1 MKTVKSIIKW
11 LTITLLLIVM
21 GVGALVWYYQDKWV
35 QLFLNEANK
44 YVESRIDV
52 GPIAVDFWEN
62 FPQSSIVIN
71 DVRIYEPRKDSA
83 LVMADVEKIYLS
95 FDFWKLWNG
104 VYEIKEVGISTG
116 ILNLKTLP
124 NGGNNWTFW
133 KTDLDN
139 NNSGKGKSDF
149 NLHHIKLQNIEINYQ
164 NAPLGWQTNTI
175 VKELNSNLV
184 AKGEQYHC
192 SVNTNLLVKQML
204 LGTGSR
210 NQFFT
215 NKNLAINTSFDLNN
229 DSSTIAIA
237 DLELLVEKA
246 AFALAGKFNYSK
258 KASVNL
264 TLEGKNTSFQHLV
277 SLLPQYITEPLA
289 PYKSGGEVYFLA
301 KANGPLSSTEN
312 PDVSVSFG
320 CKNASFTDP
329 DTKIQLSKV
338 NCVGL
343 FNNKDEGSLSLTDL
357 NGSLDGKPFSG
368 FLKLQN
374 LQMPEVELGFE
385 GDLSLKGVA
394 SFLKNTPL
402 KGASGETSVQL
413 NYKGPGYNL
422 QNPATWNKVQFSGEV
437 VLNNVSIPSVKQQ
450 YALKQLVGTILFDNK
465 DIAISN
471 LKGYLGVNAL
481 SVSANLQKIIPLFL
495 NKNKAVFIEADV
507 ASPFLNVD
515 AFFDSPQAPSATQ
528 TTITNNPKESNQWL
542 DHIALKLNLDAKALA
557 FNKIRA
563 SNIAG
568 KLLIN
573 KNGFKLEDFK
583 ANAAGGK
590 FQINLL
596 MDTRNPKQWKASG
609 NLKTESVLVDTV
621 FYMLDNFGQQYLT
634 ANQIKGRLSGSTEG
648 SFSLDAN
655 KEVIANSVLLT
666 AKVKLEE
673 GKLLKFEPLM
683 AMSRFFKEEKLMNL
697 SFDKLENQFS
707 IANSVLTIPEMEV
720 KSSLITFSVLG
731 THTFDQ
737 VMDYR
742 VKVPLK
748 NFRKSDPDAKFG
760 EIKANAGS
768 DGNLI
773 LHIYGKEGNL
783 KVVPDKQAIKE
794 QLRKSWQE
802 EKQEFLNLFK
812 KDKEV
817 MKEKTAEPTK
827 TPEGPEEFF
836 DF

>member
-1 MKTVKSIIKW
+1 MV
-11 LTITLLLIVM
+11 
-21 GVGALVWYYQDKWV
+21 VGLGSLVWYYQDKWV

-44 YVESRIDV
+44 YIESRVDV
-52 GPIAVDFWEN
+52 GPINVNIIEN
-62 FPQSSIVIN
+62 FPQLSIVVN
-71 DVRIYEPRKDSA
+71 EVRIYEPRKDSA
-83 LVMADVEKIYLS
+83 IVFANMGKVYLA

-104 VYEIKEVGISTG
+104 VYEINEITIENGT
-116 ILNLKTLP
+116 LNLKTLP
-124 NGGNNWTFW
+124 NGSNNWTFW
-133 KTDLDN
+133 KTDTT
-139 NNSGKGKSDF
+139 NSKSTSGQSDF
-149 NLHHIKLQNIEINYQ
+149 NLHHIQLKNIGLNYQ
-164 NAPLGWQTNTI
+164 NAPLGWQTNTQI
-175 VKELNSNLV
+175 QELNSNLQ
-184 AKGEQYHC
+184 AKGAQYQC
-192 SVNTNLLVKQML
+192 GVKTSLLVKQML
-204 LGTGSR
+204 LGTGAR
-210 NQFFT
+210 NSFFT
-215 NKNLAINTSFDLNN
+215 QKSLEINTHFNLDNEE
-229 DSSTIAIA
+229 STIAFT
-237 DLELLVEKA
+237 DLELLVENA
-246 AFALAGKFNYSK
+246 AFGLKGAFNYSK
-258 KASVNL
+258 KASVHL

-301 KANGPLSSTEN
+301 KANGPISSTEN

-329 DTKIQLSKV
+329 DSKMQLSKV
-338 NCVGL
+338 NLEGI
-343 FNNKDEGSLSLTDL
+343 FNNQGTGNVSLSNM
-357 NGSLDGKPFSG
+357 NGVLDNKPFTG
-368 FLKLQN
+368 YLKLQN
-374 LQMPEVELGFE
+374 LKLPEVDFGFE
-385 GDLSLKGVA
+385 GDLSLKGLA

-402 KGASGETSVQL
+402 KGATGETNVQL
-413 NYKGPGYNL
+413 SYKGPAYDL
-422 QNPATWNKVQFSGEV
+422 QIPRTWERVKFSGEIG
-437 VLNNVSIPSVKQQ
+437 LNQVSIPSAKPQF
-450 YALKQLVGTILFDNK
+450 ALKNLVGTVLFDNK
-465 DIAISN
+465 DIAVSN
-471 LKGYLGVNAL
+471 LKGDLGVN
-481 SVSANLQKIIPLFL
+481 SFGVNANLQKIIPLLL
-495 NKNKAVFIEADV
+495 NKNKPVFIEADV
-507 ASPFLNVD
+507 TCPSLNVD
-515 AFFDSPQAPSATQ
+515 AFFDAPQAAGSTQ
-528 TTITNNPKESNQWL
+528 QTSTTIGEQDSDWL
-542 DHIALKLNLDAKALA
+542 SHIALKLNMQTKSLA

-563 SNIAG
+563 SNVVG
-568 KLLIN
+568 KLLVN
-573 KNGFKLEDFK
+573 KNGFKVEDLN
-583 ANAAGGK
+583 ANAAGGQ

-609 NLKTESVLVDTV
+609 NLKTNSVLVDSV

-634 ANQIKGRLSGSTEG
+634 ANQIKGRLTGNTEG

-655 KEVIANSVLLT
+655 KEVIANSVLIT
-666 AKVKLEE
+666 TKVKLEE

-683 AMSRFFKEEKLMNL
+683 AMSKFFREDKLMNL

-707 IANSVLTIPEMEV
+707 IANGLITIPEMEV

-748 NFRKSDPDAKFG
+748 NFRKTDPDAKFG

-802 EKQEFLNLFK
+802 EKKEFLNLFK

-817 MKEKTAEPTK
+817 VKEKATEPTK
-827 TPEGPEEFF
+827 TEEGKEEFF